1 MDRHIQVET
10 ARRKW
15 PSVIEIL
22 HDFVVQYIKYYR
34 ENIYIFA
41 KILNPCAHRSIC
53 MWRMIRHRLWLFLCF
68 LCDTNKAIRK
78 KQIVIRN
85 EVNLIEENRN
95 FGASLKWKRPN
106 DTLVPQFQVISIIS
120 FLIYCTRKDESEQQ
134 KKTVAVFCRRLFNRM
149 DRTDVAHKK
158 PKRRKRFSSS
168 FSFRVHWL
176 MA

>member
-1 MDRHIQVET
+1 MTICDR
-10 ARRKW
+10 
-15 PSVIEIL
+15 
-22 HDFVVQYIKYYR
+22 
-34 ENIYIFA
+34 NITRFCRPVH
-41 KILNPCAHRSIC
+41 KILSWKYIYFRKDIKSMRASVDLHVTHDSTSP
-53 MWRMIRHRLWLFLCF
+53 LTFLCF